1 MSDALVDAALENLVN
16 QFARPLDFL
25 RELAQNSIDA
35 GSPRVEVRIAR
46 AGAAEGGG
54 EALLAI
60 HVDDWGEGMDERII
74 DTQLTRLFSSTKED
88 DLTKIGKFGIGFTSI
103 FAIRPEAVLLRT
115 GRHGESWE
123 LLFHPDRSFE
133 KVRLDEPVAGTK
145 ITLFKRLPEAELPGF
160 VAECEWV
167 LRFWCEHSGPEIL
180 FQDLSAPAAEA
191 EEPAADPFAA
201 FQAPGTPPPA
211 GLAAPPRAR
220 RINGPLRVEAP
231 LRHAVE
237 RDGVQVVVG
246 IGAPPR
252 YGFYNGGLTLVH
264 SEHDEVLG
272 PFAPRL
278 RHLVFKVK
286 YDRLEHTLTRDN
298 VLQDQHWTQA
308 MKVVEEAALV
318 LYEALFARLAERVR
332 AGLPLDDEQEWL
344 AQACRATAI
353 ERRRP
358 ELRRMPVARDAQGRA
373 VDLESLDK
381 ANSAQGA
388 VLLAPEDESL
398 TRALIAEGILLVED
412 RPALRRLLEA
422 TWRPPFFRLRYQPRQ
437 FLPADALFQLALAV
451 EPSSLAPAAQAL
463 LHRAQARV
471 QAALGERVELRPVR
485 AVGGGEAQLVLE
497 GMDEGRL
504 YRITDWRRRLVPR
517 RWRRARLGL
526 NIGHP
531 AWSRLCLC
539 ALGLPEAA
547 SLALTQLL
555 LEAVEEED
563 ERAWQ
568 AALEASS

>member
-145 ITLFKRLPEAELPGF
+145 ITLFKRLPEAEVPGF

-180 FQDLSAPAAEA
+180 FQDLSAPAAAA

-201 FQAPGTPPPA
+201 FQNPIA
-211 GLAAPPRAR
+211 AAPLAQPQGPR
-220 RINGPLRVEAP
+220 RINGPLRVDAP
-231 LRHAVE
+231 LCHALE
-237 RDGVQVVVG
+237 RDGVQVMVG

-298 VLQDQHWTQA
+298 VLQDQHWTRA
-308 MKVVEEAALV
+308 MKVVEEAALA

-332 AGLPLDDEQEWL
+332 TGLPLDEEQAWL

-358 ELRRMPVARDAQGRA
+358 ELRRMPVARDVEGRA
-373 VDLESLDK
+373 VDLESLDR
-381 ANSAQGA
+381 ANSVQGA
-388 VLLAPEDESL
+388 VLLAPEDPSL
-398 TRALIAEGILLVED
+398 TRALVAEGILLVED

-422 TWRPPFFRLRYQPRQ
+422 TWRPPLFRLRYQPRQ
-437 FLPADALFQLALAV
+437 FLPADALFQLALPV
-451 EPSSLAPAAQAL
+451 EARTLDPVAQAL
-463 LHRAQARV
+463 LHRAQVRV
-471 QAALGERVELRPVR
+471 RAALGARVELRPVR
-485 AVGGGEAQLVLE
+485 GLGGGATQLVLE

-504 YRITDWRRRLVPR
+504 YRITDGRRSLVPR
-517 RWRRARLGL
+517 RWRRTRIGL

-531 AWSRLCLC
+531 AWSRLCLW
-539 ALGLPEAA
+539 ALDLPEAA
-547 SLALTQLL
+547 SLALAQLL
-555 LEAVEEED
+555 LEAVEEKD
-563 ERAWQ
+563 ERAWV
-568 AALEASS
+568 AALEAHP